1 MSLWRNGEEAIQVDI
16 ECVDH
21 FGERPDYEKLVS
33 DYAAIGSAAEWA
45 RRCGEAVR
53 DDPQT
58 WEAVAMLLD
67 LGTRK
72 SNATSLALMGFRR
85 LCPDATAAAFW
96 IFRHTDH
103 HSHNKVYAELLCCL
117 PAGPDSSNFRDW
129 ERRTRW
135 YMFRITWPGT
145 SRTGGKERAKARAPP
160 LVIPRHTPHR
170 AELDKSKAIAKVS
183 GTVLRACTVS
193 CRPACQNPQPC
204 Q

>member
-1 MSLWRNGEEAIQVDI
+1 MSLWRNGEEAIQVPI
-16 ECVDH
+16 ECVVNFGKQPDH
-21 FGERPDYEKLVS
+21 QKLVS

-117 PAGPDSSNFRDW
+117 PAGPDSDNFRDW
-129 ERRTRW
+129 EEFAENSLVQVSNGLARDFAYRW
-135 YMFRITWPGT
+135 KGKGKGKGAT
-145 SRTGGKERAKARAPP
+145 TGNSSPYAA
-160 LVIPRHTPHR
+160 
-170 AELDKSKAIAKVS
+170 SS
-183 GTVLRACTVS
+183 GVRQVEGNS
-193 CRPACQNPQPC
+193 
-204 Q
+204 